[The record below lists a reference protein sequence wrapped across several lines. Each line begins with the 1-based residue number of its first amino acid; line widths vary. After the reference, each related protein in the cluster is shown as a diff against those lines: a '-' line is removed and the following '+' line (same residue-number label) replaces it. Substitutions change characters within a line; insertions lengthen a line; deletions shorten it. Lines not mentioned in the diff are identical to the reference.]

1 MNEYPNSIRNNMVN
15 TTPFRNNDY
24 NIQISSVP
32 DPDIS
37 YKTQRGVN
45 LKTIIIA
52 AAIAA
57 TTLGGVAYN
66 SYVQHQSMLENTAVV
81 STMTVPGDATLNIT
95 NNPEY
100 SYFVMPD
107 GTHVGNYN
115 GMDASEMAKSQ
126 IEATQSMGRQM

>member
-24 NIQISSVP
+24 NIQVLSEP
-32 DPDIS
+32 DPNIS
-37 YKTQRGVN
+37 YEPQKGFN
-45 LKTIIIA
+45 FKTIVI
-52 AAIAA
+52 
-57 TTLGGVAYN
+57 GVALGLALTGGIAYHG
-66 SYVQHQSMLENTAVV
+66 YLQHQSMVENTAVV
-81 STMTVPGDATLNIT
+81 ETVAMPGDVTLNIT
-95 NNPEY
+95 ENPSY

-126 IEATQSMGRQM
+126 VEHNLGRQM